1 MDNYPPSVNELVE
14 AHSNSG
20 IPRPL
25 LVEEVRRAIDEGK
38 WESLDERVETLRKLA
53 LQEVIN
59 ATGVLLH
66 TNLGRASW
74 PTTFS
79 GNPVNL
85 ELDLNSGSRGS
96 RQGYLGHLFANLCET
111 EAAMVVNNCSSAVL
125 LILSALANEKGVA
138 ISRGEMVEIG
148 GGFRV
153 PDVLELSGA
162 YLVEVGTTNKT
173 RREDYERSINAHRDV
188 SMIMK
193 IHQSNY
199 KIVGFTESAEIR
211 ELTDLGVPLVA
222 DIGSGLLDENC
233 FWLENGPPNWL
244 IGEPGARQTLAE
256 GADIVTFSSDKL
268 LGGPQAGIIA
278 GKADLI
284 EKCLNHP
291 FARAVR
297 PGSLVLS
304 SLQGLCHKYLNRKWS
319 EIPFWKMA
327 LTTEDELKGRAEDID
342 IGVPIPLNSVPGGG
356 TLPGVEIPSFGIQ
369 IDHDISRELRD
380 GTADNLPIIARV
392 EDGKTLLDLR
402 TIHPSLDDQV
412 KSSLKQIL

>member
-14 AHSNSG
+14 AHSNCG

-25 LVEEVRRAIDEGK
+25 LVDEVRKAIDEGK
-38 WESLDERVETLRKLA
+38 WDNLDERVGILRKLA
-53 LQEVIN
+53 LQEVVN

-66 TNLGRASW
+66 TNLGRACW

-79 GNPVNL
+79 ASPVNL

-96 RQGYLGHLFANLCET
+96 RQEYLGRLFANLCET

-125 LILSALANEKGVA
+125 LILSALAHEKGVA

-211 ELTDLGVPLVA
+211 DLADLDVPLVA

-244 IGEPGARQTLAE
+244 IGEPAARQTLAQ

-284 EKCLNHP
+284 ERCLNHP

-304 SLQGLCHKYLNRKWS
+304 SLQELCYKYLNRQWT

-327 LTTEDELKGRAEDID
+327 LTTEDELQGRADNFD
-342 IGVPIPLNSVPGGG
+342 IGAPVVLNSVPGGG
-356 TLPGVEIPSFGIQ
+356 TLPDVKIPSFGIE
-369 IDHDISRELRD
+369 IDHDISKELRE
-380 GTADNLPIIARV
+380 GTGKNLPIIARV

-402 TIHPSLDDQV
+402 TIHPSLDEQV

>member
-125 LILSALANEKGVA
+125 LILSALAHEKGVA

-233 FWLENGPPNWL
+233 FWLESGPPNWL

-256 GADIVTFSSDKL
+256 GADIVRVSCPDESSSKALKEITNHVDIPIVADIHFHYKRAIEAAENGASCLRINPGNIGDK
-268 LGGPQAGIIA
+268 
-278 GKADLI
+278 K
-284 EKCLNHP
+284 K
-291 FARAVR
+291 
-297 PGSLVLS
+297 
-304 SLQGLCHKYLNRKWS
+304 
-319 EIPFWKMA
+319 
-327 LTTEDELKGRAEDID
+327 LK
-342 IGVPIPLNSVPGGG
+342 
-356 TLPGVEIPSFGIQ
+356 
-369 IDHDISRELRD
+369 
-380 GTADNLPIIARV
+380 
-392 EDGKTLLDLR
+392 K
-402 TIHPSLDDQV
+402 
-412 KSSLKQIL
+412 

>member
-14 AHSNSG
+14 AHSNCG

-25 LVEEVRRAIDEGK
+25 LVDEVRKAIDEGK
-38 WESLDERVETLRKLA
+38 WNNLDERVGILRKLA
-53 LQEVIN
+53 LQEVVN

-66 TNLGRASW
+66 TNLGRACW
-74 PTTFS
+74 PTTFPAS
-79 GNPVNL
+79 PVNL

-96 RQGYLGHLFANLCET
+96 RQEYLGRLFANLCET

-125 LILSALANEKGVA
+125 LILSALAHEKGVA

-199 KIVGFTESAEIR
+199 KIVGFTESAGIR
-211 ELTDLGVPLVA
+211 DLADLDVPLIA

-244 IGEPGARQTLAE
+244 IGEPAARQTLAQ

-284 EKCLNHP
+284 ERCLNHP

-304 SLQGLCHKYLNRKWS
+304 SLQELCYKYLNRQWT

-327 LTTEDELKGRAEDID
+327 LTTEDELQGRADNFD
-342 IGVPIPLNSVPGGG
+342 IGAPVALNSVPGGG
-356 TLPGVEIPSFGIQ
+356 TLPGVKIPSFGIE
-369 IDHDISRELRD
+369 IDHDISKELRE
-380 GTADNLPIIARV
+380 GTAKNLPIITRV
-392 EDGKTLLDLR
+392 ENGKTLLDLR
-402 TIHPSLDDQV
+402 TIHPSLDEQV

>member
-14 AHSNSG
+14 AHSNCG

-25 LVEEVRRAIDEGK
+25 LVDEVRKAIDEGK
-38 WESLDERVETLRKLA
+38 WNNLDERVGILRKLA
-53 LQEVIN
+53 LQEVVN

-66 TNLGRASW
+66 TNLGRACW

-79 GNPVNL
+79 ASPVNL

-96 RQGYLGHLFANLCET
+96 RQEYLGRLFANLCET

-125 LILSALANEKGVA
+125 LILSALAHEKGVA

-211 ELTDLGVPLVA
+211 DLADLDVPLVA

-244 IGEPGARQTLAE
+244 IGEPAARQTLAQ

-284 EKCLNHP
+284 ERCLKHP

-304 SLQGLCHKYLNRKWS
+304 SLQELCYKYLNRQWT

-327 LTTEDELKGRAEDID
+327 LTTEDELQVRADNFD
-342 IGVPIPLNSVPGGG
+342 IGVAVALNSVPGGG
-356 TLPGVEIPSFGIQ
+356 TLPDVKIPSFGIK
-369 IDHDISRELRD
+369 IDHDISRELRE
-380 GTADNLPIIARV
+380 GTAKNLPIIARV
-392 EDGKTLLDLR
+392 ENGKTLLDLR
-402 TIHPSLDDQV
+402 TIHPSLDEQV

>member
-1 MDNYPPSVNELVE
+1 MESYPPSVNELVE
-14 AHSNSG
+14 AYSESG

-25 LVEEVRRAIDEGK
+25 LVDEIRKAIDATEWDK
-38 WESLDERVETLRKLA
+38 LDERIDVLNKLS

-59 ATGVLLH
+59 GTGVILH

-74 PTTFS
+74 PSTFS
-79 GNPVNL
+79 GSPINL
-85 ELDLNSGSRGS
+85 EFDLNSGSRGS
-96 RQGYLGHLFANLCET
+96 RQSYIGRLFANLCGAES
-111 EAAMVVNNCSSAVL
+111 AMVVNNCSSAVL
-125 LILSALANEKGVA
+125 LILSALARERGVA

-148 GGFRV
+148 GGFRI

-173 RREDYERSINAHRDV
+173 RREDYDRAINAHRDV

-199 KIVGFTESAEIR
+199 KIVGFTESTEMR
-211 ELTDLGVPLVA
+211 ELSGIGVPLVA

-244 IGEPGARQTLAE
+244 IGEPGARQTLLQ
-256 GADIVTFSSDKL
+256 GADLVTFSADKL

-278 GKADLI
+278 GKKDLI
-284 EKCLNHP
+284 DKCLDHP

-297 PGSLVLS
+297 PGGLVLS
-304 SLQGLCHKYLNRKWS
+304 SLQDLAYKYLNRNWE

-327 LTTEDELKGRAEDID
+327 VTTLDELQERAERLK
-342 IGVPIPLNSVPGGG
+342 IGTPVPLSSVPGGG
-356 TLPGVEIPSFGIQ
+356 TLPDVEIPSFGIE
-369 IDHDISRELRD
+369 ISDDISSQLRNRVD
-380 GTADNLPIIARV
+380 DNLPIIARV

-402 TIHPSLDDQV
+402 TINPALDEYV

>member
-25 LVEEVRRAIDEGK
+25 LVDEVRKAIDEGK
-38 WESLDERVETLRKLA
+38 WNNLDERVGILRKLA
-53 LQEVIN
+53 LQEVVN

-66 TNLGRASW
+66 TNLGRACW

-79 GNPVNL
+79 ASPVNL

-96 RQGYLGHLFANLCET
+96 RQEYLGRLFANLCET

-125 LILSALANEKGVA
+125 LILSALAHEKGVA

-211 ELTDLGVPLVA
+211 DLADLDVPLVA

-244 IGEPGARQTLAE
+244 IGEPAARQTLAQ

-284 EKCLNHP
+284 ERCLNHP

-304 SLQGLCHKYLNRKWS
+304 SLQELCYKYLNRQWT

-327 LTTEDELKGRAEDID
+327 LTTEDELQGRADNFD
-342 IGVPIPLNSVPGGG
+342 IGARVALNSVPGGG
-356 TLPGVEIPSFGIQ
+356 TLPDVKIPSFGIK
-369 IDHDISRELRD
+369 IDHDISRELRE
-380 GTADNLPIIARV
+380 GTAKNLPIIARV

-402 TIHPSLDDQV
+402 TIHPSLDEQV

>member
-25 LVEEVRRAIDEGK
+25 LVDEVRKAINEGK
-38 WESLDERVETLRKLA
+38 WNNLDERVGILRKLA
-53 LQEVIN
+53 LQEVVN

-66 TNLGRASW
+66 TNLGRACW

-79 GNPVNL
+79 GSPVNL

-96 RQGYLGHLFANLCET
+96 RQEYLGQLFANLCET

-125 LILSALANEKGVA
+125 LILSALAHEKGVA

-199 KIVGFTESAEIR
+199 KIVGFTESAGIR
-211 ELTDLGVPLVA
+211 DLADLDVPLVA

-244 IGEPGARQTLAE
+244 IGEPAARQTLAQ

-284 EKCLNHP
+284 ERCLNHP

-304 SLQGLCHKYLNRKWS
+304 SLQELCYKYLNRKWT

-327 LTTEDELKGRAEDID
+327 LTTEDELQGRAENFD
-342 IGVPIPLNSVPGGG
+342 IGAPVALNSVPGGG
-356 TLPGVEIPSFGIQ
+356 TLPDVKIPSFGIE
-369 IDHDISRELRD
+369 IDHDISRELRE
-380 GTADNLPIIARV
+380 GTAKNLPIIARV

-402 TIHPSLDDQV
+402 TIHPSLDEQV

>member
-1 MDNYPPSVNELVE
+1 
-14 AHSNSG
+14 
-20 IPRPL
+20 
-25 LVEEVRRAIDEGK
+25 
-38 WESLDERVETLRKLA
+38 
-53 LQEVIN
+53 
-59 ATGVLLH
+59 
-66 TNLGRASW
+66 
-74 PTTFS
+74 
-79 GNPVNL
+79 
-85 ELDLNSGSRGS
+85 
-96 RQGYLGHLFANLCET
+96 
-111 EAAMVVNNCSSAVL
+111 MVVNNCSSAVL

-233 FWLENGPPNWL
+233 FWLESGPPNWL

-284 EKCLNHP
+284 EKCLYHP

-304 SLQGLCHKYLNRKWS
+304 SLQELCHKYLNRKWS

-327 LTTEDELKGRAEDID
+327 LTTQDELQGRAEHID
-342 IGVPIPLNSVPGGG
+342 IGVPIALNSVPGGG

-392 EDGKTLLDLR
+392 EDGKTVLDLR

-412 KSSLKQIL
+412 KSSLNKIL

>member
-14 AHSNSG
+14 AHTNSG

-96 RQGYLGHLFANLCET
+96 RQGYLGRLFANLCET

-233 FWLENGPPNWL
+233 FWLESGPPNWL

-284 EKCLNHP
+284 EKCLDHP

-392 EDGKTLLDLR
+392 EEGKTLLDLR

>member
-25 LVEEVRRAIDEGK
+25 LVDEVRKAIDEGK
-38 WESLDERVETLRKLA
+38 WDNLDERVGILRKLA
-53 LQEVIN
+53 LQEVVN

-66 TNLGRASW
+66 TNLGRACW

-79 GNPVNL
+79 ASPVNL

-96 RQGYLGHLFANLCET
+96 RQEYLGRLFANLCET

-125 LILSALANEKGVA
+125 LILSALAHEKGVA

-211 ELTDLGVPLVA
+211 DLADLDVPLVA

-244 IGEPGARQTLAE
+244 IGEPAARQTLAQ

-284 EKCLNHP
+284 ERCLNHP

-304 SLQGLCHKYLNRKWS
+304 SLQELCYKYLNRQWT

-327 LTTEDELKGRAEDID
+327 LTTEDELQGRADNFD
-342 IGVPIPLNSVPGGG
+342 IGAPVALNSVPGGG
-356 TLPGVEIPSFGIQ
+356 TLPDVKIPSFGIE
-369 IDHDISRELRD
+369 IDHDISKELRE
-380 GTADNLPIIARV
+380 GTAKNLPIIARV
-392 EDGKTLLDLR
+392 EDGKPLLDLR

>member
-25 LVEEVRRAIDEGK
+25 LVDEVRKAINEGK
-38 WESLDERVETLRKLA
+38 WNNLDERVGILRKLA
-53 LQEVIN
+53 LQEVVN

-66 TNLGRASW
+66 TNLGRACW

-79 GNPVNL
+79 GSPVNL

-96 RQGYLGHLFANLCET
+96 RQGYLGQLFANLCET

-125 LILSALANEKGVA
+125 LILSALAHEKGVA

-199 KIVGFTESAEIR
+199 KIVGFTESAGIR
-211 ELTDLGVPLVA
+211 DLADLDVPLVA

-244 IGEPGARQTLAE
+244 IGEPAARQTLAQ

-284 EKCLNHP
+284 ERCLNHP

-304 SLQGLCHKYLNRKWS
+304 SLQELCYKYLNRKWT

-327 LTTEDELKGRAEDID
+327 LTTEDELQGRAENFD
-342 IGVPIPLNSVPGGG
+342 IGAPVALNSVPGGG
-356 TLPGVEIPSFGIQ
+356 TLPDVKIPSFGIE
-369 IDHDISRELRD
+369 IDHDISKELRK
-380 GTADNLPIIARV
+380 GTAKNLPIIARV

-402 TIHPSLDDQV
+402 TIHPSLDVQV

>member
-14 AHSNSG
+14 AHSNCG

-25 LVEEVRRAIDEGK
+25 LVDEVRKAIDEGK
-38 WESLDERVETLRKLA
+38 WNNLDERVGILRKLA
-53 LQEVIN
+53 LQEVVN

-66 TNLGRASW
+66 TNLGRACW

-79 GNPVNL
+79 ASPVNL

-96 RQGYLGHLFANLCET
+96 RQEYLGRLFANLCET

-125 LILSALANEKGVA
+125 LILSALAHEKGVA

-211 ELTDLGVPLVA
+211 DLADLDVPLVA

-244 IGEPGARQTLAE
+244 IGEPAARQTLAQ

-284 EKCLNHP
+284 ERCLNHP

-304 SLQGLCHKYLNRKWS
+304 SLQELCYKYLNRQWT

-327 LTTEDELKGRAEDID
+327 LTTEDELQGRADNFD
-342 IGVPIPLNSVPGGG
+342 IGAPVVLNSVPGGG
-356 TLPGVEIPSFGIQ
+356 TLPDVKIPSFGIK
-369 IDHDISRELRD
+369 IDHDISRELRE
-380 GTADNLPIIARV
+380 GTAKNLPIIARV
-392 EDGKTLLDLR
+392 ENGKTLLDLR
-402 TIHPSLDDQV
+402 TIHPSLDEQV

>member
-25 LVEEVRRAIDEGK
+25 LVDEVRKAIDEGK
-38 WESLDERVETLRKLA
+38 WNNLDERIGILRKLA
-53 LQEVIN
+53 LQEVVN

-66 TNLGRASW
+66 TNLGRACW

-79 GNPVNL
+79 GSPVNL

-96 RQGYLGHLFANLCET
+96 RQEYLGQLFANLCET

-125 LILSALANEKGVA
+125 LILSALAHEKGVA

-211 ELTDLGVPLVA
+211 DLADLDVPLVA

-233 FWLENGPPNWL
+233 FWLESGPPNWL
-244 IGEPGARQTLAE
+244 IGEPAARQTLAQ

-284 EKCLNHP
+284 ERCLNHP

-304 SLQGLCHKYLNRKWS
+304 SLQELCYKYLNRQWT

-327 LTTEDELKGRAEDID
+327 LTTEDELQGRADNFD
-342 IGVPIPLNSVPGGG
+342 IGAPVALNSVPGGG
-356 TLPGVEIPSFGIQ
+356 TLPDVKIPSFGIE
-369 IDHDISRELRD
+369 IDHDISKELRE
-380 GTADNLPIIARV
+380 GTAKNLPIIARV

-402 TIHPSLDDQV
+402 TIHPSLDEQV

>member
-1 MDNYPPSVNELVE
+1 MNNYPPSVNELVE
-14 AHSNSG
+14 AHSNCG

-25 LVEEVRRAIDEGK
+25 LVDEVRKAIDEGK
-38 WESLDERVETLRKLA
+38 WNNLDERVGILRKLA
-53 LQEVIN
+53 LQEVVN

-66 TNLGRASW
+66 TNLGRACW

-79 GNPVNL
+79 ASPVNL

-96 RQGYLGHLFANLCET
+96 RQEYLGRLFANLCET

-125 LILSALANEKGVA
+125 LILSALAHEKGVA

-211 ELTDLGVPLVA
+211 DLADLDVPLVA

-244 IGEPGARQTLAE
+244 IGEPAARQTLAQ

-284 EKCLNHP
+284 ERCLNHP

-304 SLQGLCHKYLNRKWS
+304 SLQELCYKYLNRQWT

-327 LTTEDELKGRAEDID
+327 LTTEDELQGRADNFD
-342 IGVPIPLNSVPGGG
+342 IGAPVALNSVPGGG
-356 TLPGVEIPSFGIQ
+356 TLPDVKIPSFGIE
-369 IDHDISRELRD
+369 IDHDISKELRE
-380 GTADNLPIIARV
+380 GTAKNLPIIARV
-392 EDGKTLLDLR
+392 ENGKTLLDLR
-402 TIHPSLDDQV
+402 TIHPSLDEQV

>member
-14 AHSNSG
+14 AHSDCG

-25 LVEEVRRAIDEGK
+25 LVDEVRKAIDEGK
-38 WESLDERVETLRKLA
+38 WNNLDERVGILRKLA
-53 LQEVIN
+53 LQEVVN

-66 TNLGRASW
+66 TNLGRACW

-79 GNPVNL
+79 GSPVNL

-96 RQGYLGHLFANLCET
+96 RQEYLGQLFANLCET

-125 LILSALANEKGVA
+125 LILSALAHEKGVA

-211 ELTDLGVPLVA
+211 DLADLDVPLVA

-244 IGEPGARQTLAE
+244 IGEPAARQTLAQ

-284 EKCLNHP
+284 ERCLNHP

-304 SLQGLCHKYLNRKWS
+304 SLQELCYKYLNRQWT

-327 LTTEDELKGRAEDID
+327 LTTEDELQGRADNFD
-342 IGVPIPLNSVPGGG
+342 IGAPVALNSVPGGG
-356 TLPGVEIPSFGIQ
+356 TLPDVKIPSFGIE
-369 IDHDISRELRD
+369 IDHDISKELRE
-380 GTADNLPIIARV
+380 GTTKNLPIIARV

-402 TIHPSLDDQV
+402 TIHPSLDVQV

>member
-14 AHSNSG
+14 AHSNCG

-25 LVEEVRRAIDEGK
+25 LVDEVRKAIDEGK
-38 WESLDERVETLRKLA
+38 WNNLDERVGILRKLA
-53 LQEVIN
+53 LQEVVN

-66 TNLGRASW
+66 TNLGRACW

-79 GNPVNL
+79 ASPVNL
-85 ELDLNSGSRGS
+85 ELVLNSGSRGS
-96 RQGYLGHLFANLCET
+96 RQEYLGRLFANFWET

-125 LILSALANEKGVA
+125 LILSALAHEKGVA

-211 ELTDLGVPLVA
+211 DLADLDVPLVA

-244 IGEPGARQTLAE
+244 IGEPAARQTLAQ

-284 EKCLNHP
+284 ERCLNHP

-304 SLQGLCHKYLNRKWS
+304 SLQELCYKYLNRQWT

-327 LTTEDELKGRAEDID
+327 LTTEDELQGRADNFD
-342 IGVPIPLNSVPGGG
+342 IGAPVALNSVPGGG
-356 TLPGVEIPSFGIQ
+356 TLPDVKIPSFGIE
-369 IDHDISRELRD
+369 IDHDISKELRE
-380 GTADNLPIIARV
+380 GTAKNLPIIARV
-392 EDGKTLLDLR
+392 ENGKTLLDLR
-402 TIHPSLDDQV
+402 TIHPSLDEQV

>member
-233 FWLENGPPNWL
+233 FWLESGPPNWL

-284 EKCLNHP
+284 EKCLDHP

>member
-14 AHSNSG
+14 AHSYSG

-38 WESLDERVETLRKLA
+38 WESLDERVEILRKLA

-96 RQGYLGHLFANLCET
+96 RQEYLGHLFANLCET

-125 LILSALANEKGVA
+125 LILSALANGKGVA

-233 FWLENGPPNWL
+233 FWLESGPPNWL

-284 EKCLNHP
+284 EKCLDHP

-304 SLQGLCHKYLNRKWS
+304 SLQELCHKYLNRQWT

-327 LTTEDELKGRAEDID
+327 LTTKDELQDRAEHFE
-342 IGVPIPLNSVPGGG
+342 IGEPVALNSVPGGG
-356 TLPGVEIPSFGIQ
+356 TLPGVEIPSYGIQ

-380 GTADNLPIIARV
+380 GTEDNLPIIARV
-392 EDGKTLLDLR
+392 EDRKTLLDLR

-412 KSSLKQIL
+412 MTSLKQIL

>member
-14 AHSNSG
+14 SHSNSG

-25 LVEEVRRAIDEGK
+25 LVDEVRKAIDEGNGNN
-38 WESLDERVETLRKLA
+38 LDERVGILSKLA
-53 LQEVIN
+53 LQEVVN

-66 TNLGRASW
+66 TNLGRACW

-79 GNPVNL
+79 GSPVNL

-96 RQGYLGHLFANLCET
+96 RQEYLGQLFANLCET

-125 LILSALANEKGVA
+125 LILSALAHEKGVA

-199 KIVGFTESAEIR
+199 KVVGFTESAGIR
-211 ELTDLGVPLVA
+211 DLADLDVPLIA

-233 FWLENGPPNWL
+233 F
-244 IGEPGARQTLAE
+244 LA
-256 GADIVTFSSDKL
+256 
-268 LGGPQAGIIA
+268 
-278 GKADLI
+278 
-284 EKCLNHP
+284 
-291 FARAVR
+291 
-297 PGSLVLS
+297 
-304 SLQGLCHKYLNRKWS
+304 
-319 EIPFWKMA
+319 
-327 LTTEDELKGRAEDID
+327 
-342 IGVPIPLNSVPGGG
+342 
-356 TLPGVEIPSFGIQ
+356 
-369 IDHDISRELRD
+369 
-380 GTADNLPIIARV
+380 
-392 EDGKTLLDLR
+392 
-402 TIHPSLDDQV
+402 
-412 KSSLKQIL
+412 

>member
-25 LVEEVRRAIDEGK
+25 LVDEVRKAIDEGK
-38 WESLDERVETLRKLA
+38 WNNLDERVGILRKLA
-53 LQEVIN
+53 LQEVVN

-66 TNLGRASW
+66 TNLGRACW

-79 GNPVNL
+79 GSPVNL

-96 RQGYLGHLFANLCET
+96 RQEYLGQLFANLCET

-125 LILSALANEKGVA
+125 LILSALAHEKGVA

-211 ELTDLGVPLVA
+211 DLADLDVPLVA

-244 IGEPGARQTLAE
+244 IGEPAARQTLAQ

-284 EKCLNHP
+284 ERCLNHP

-304 SLQGLCHKYLNRKWS
+304 SLQELCYKYLNRQWT

-327 LTTEDELKGRAEDID
+327 LTTEDELQGRADNFD
-342 IGVPIPLNSVPGGG
+342 IGAPVALNSVPGGG
-356 TLPGVEIPSFGIQ
+356 TLPDVKIPSFGIE
-369 IDHDISRELRD
+369 IDHDISKELRE
-380 GTADNLPIIARV
+380 GTAKNLPIIARV
-392 EDGKTLLDLR
+392 ENGKTLLDLR
-402 TIHPSLDDQV
+402 TIHPSLDEQV

>member
-14 AHSNSG
+14 AHSNCG

-25 LVEEVRRAIDEGK
+25 LVDEVRKAIDEGK
-38 WESLDERVETLRKLA
+38 WNNLDERVGILRKLA
-53 LQEVIN
+53 LQEVVN

-66 TNLGRASW
+66 TNLGRACW

-79 GNPVNL
+79 ASPVNL

-96 RQGYLGHLFANLCET
+96 RQEYLGRLFANLCET

-125 LILSALANEKGVA
+125 LILSALAHEKGVA

-211 ELTDLGVPLVA
+211 DLADLDVPLVA

-244 IGEPGARQTLAE
+244 IGEPAARQTLAQ

-284 EKCLNHP
+284 ERCLNHP

-304 SLQGLCHKYLNRKWS
+304 SLQELCYKYLNRQWT

-327 LTTEDELKGRAEDID
+327 LTTEDELQGRADNFD
-342 IGVPIPLNSVPGGG
+342 IGAPVALNSVPGGG
-356 TLPGVEIPSFGIQ
+356 TLPDVKIPSFGIE
-369 IDHDISRELRD
+369 IDHDISKELRE
-380 GTADNLPIIARV
+380 GTAKNLPIIARV
-392 EDGKTLLDLR
+392 ENGKTLLDLR
-402 TIHPSLDDQV
+402 TIHPSLDEQV

>member
-14 AHSNSG
+14 AHSNCG

-25 LVEEVRRAIDEGK
+25 LVDEVRKAIDEGK
-38 WESLDERVETLRKLA
+38 WNNLDERVGILRKLA
-53 LQEVIN
+53 LQEVVN

-66 TNLGRASW
+66 TNLGRACW

-79 GNPVNL
+79 ASPVNL

-96 RQGYLGHLFANLCET
+96 RQEYLGRLFANLCET

-125 LILSALANEKGVA
+125 LILSALAHEKGVA

-211 ELTDLGVPLVA
+211 DLADLDVPLVA

-244 IGEPGARQTLAE
+244 IGEPAARQTLAQ

-284 EKCLNHP
+284 ERCLNHP

-304 SLQGLCHKYLNRKWS
+304 SLQELC
-319 EIPFWKMA
+319 
-327 LTTEDELKGRAEDID
+327 
-342 IGVPIPLNSVPGGG
+342 
-356 TLPGVEIPSFGIQ
+356 
-369 IDHDISRELRD
+369 
-380 GTADNLPIIARV
+380 
-392 EDGKTLLDLR
+392 
-402 TIHPSLDDQV
+402 
-412 KSSLKQIL
+412 

>member
-14 AHSNSG
+14 TYSNSG

-25 LVEEVRRAIDEGK
+25 LVEEVRRAIDEGI

-96 RQGYLGHLFANLCET
+96 RQGYLGRLFANLCET

-125 LILSALANEKGVA
+125 LILSALAHEKGVA

-211 ELTDLGVPLVA
+211 ELAELGVPLVA

-233 FWLENGPPNWL
+233 FWLESGPPNWL
-244 IGEPGARQTLAE
+244 IGEPGARQTLAQ

-284 EKCLNHP
+284 EKCLDHP

-297 PGSLVLS
+297 PGSLVIS
-304 SLQGLCHKYLNRKWS
+304 SLQELCHKYLNRNWTD
-319 EIPFWKMA
+319 IPFWKMA
-327 LTTEDELKGRAEDID
+327 LTTKDELQRRAEQLK
-342 IGVPIPLNSVPGGG
+342 IGIPVPLNSVPGGG
-356 TLPGVEIPSFGIQ
+356 TLPSVEIPSFGIQ
-369 IDHDISRELRD
+369 IDHDISKELRD
-380 GTADNLPIIARV
+380 GTANNLPIIARV

-412 KSSLKQIL
+412 KSSLKQII

>member
-25 LVEEVRRAIDEGK
+25 LVEEVRRAIDDGK

-74 PTTFS
+74 PTSFS

-96 RQGYLGHLFANLCET
+96 RQGYLGRLLANLCET
-111 EAAMVVNNCSSAVL
+111 DAAMVVNNCSSAVL
-125 LILSALANEKGVA
+125 LILSALAHEKGVA

-199 KIVGFTESAEIR
+199 KIVGFTESA
-211 ELTDLGVPLVA
+211 
-222 DIGSGLLDENC
+222 
-233 FWLENGPPNWL
+233 
-244 IGEPGARQTLAE
+244 
-256 GADIVTFSSDKL
+256 
-268 LGGPQAGIIA
+268 
-278 GKADLI
+278 
-284 EKCLNHP
+284 
-291 FARAVR
+291 
-297 PGSLVLS
+297 
-304 SLQGLCHKYLNRKWS
+304 
-319 EIPFWKMA
+319 
-327 LTTEDELKGRAEDID
+327 
-342 IGVPIPLNSVPGGG
+342 
-356 TLPGVEIPSFGIQ
+356 
-369 IDHDISRELRD
+369 
-380 GTADNLPIIARV
+380 
-392 EDGKTLLDLR
+392 
-402 TIHPSLDDQV
+402 
-412 KSSLKQIL
+412 

>member
-14 AHSNSG
+14 AHTNSG

-233 FWLENGPPNWL
+233 FWLESGPPNWL

-284 EKCLNHP
+284 EKCLDHP

>member
-14 AHSNSG
+14 AHSNCG

-25 LVEEVRRAIDEGK
+25 LVDEVRKAIDEGK
-38 WESLDERVETLRKLA
+38 WNNLDERVGILRKLA
-53 LQEVIN
+53 LQEVVN

-66 TNLGRASW
+66 TNLGRACW

-79 GNPVNL
+79 ASPVNL

-96 RQGYLGHLFANLCET
+96 RQEYLSRLFANLCEP

-125 LILSALANEKGVA
+125 LILSALAHEKGVA

-211 ELTDLGVPLVA
+211 DLADLDVPLVA

-244 IGEPGARQTLAE
+244 IGEPAARQTLAQ

-284 EKCLNHP
+284 ERCLNHP

-304 SLQGLCHKYLNRKWS
+304 SLQELCYKYLNRQWT

-327 LTTEDELKGRAEDID
+327 LTTEDELQGRADNFD
-342 IGVPIPLNSVPGGG
+342 IGAPVALNSVPGGG
-356 TLPGVEIPSFGIQ
+356 TLPDVKIPSFGIE
-369 IDHDISRELRD
+369 IDHDISKELRE
-380 GTADNLPIIARV
+380 GTAKNLPIIARV
-392 EDGKTLLDLR
+392 ENGKTLLDLR
-402 TIHPSLDDQV
+402 TIHPSLERLNR
-412 KSSLKQIL
+412 S